1 MIKYINCKICFLLLS
16 ILSFCVNT
24 YGADDRKIVSTTE
37 SKGSF
42 PLVKIGS
49 KTVFYLDKQNQKGVD
64 KAISNFIN
72 DIKLVSNTTAETVSD
87 IGNNKQLVII
97 GTIGENKLIDNLI
110 ASHKIDVT
118 KIKNT
123 WENHLITV
131 LKNPFPNVESALV
144 IAGSDKRGTIYGVY
158 SLSEKIG
165 VSPWY
170 YWADVPVKKKLEI
183 FINDGIYSDGSPK
196 VKYRGIFL
204 NDEAPALSGWSK
216 EKFGGFN
223 SKFYDKVFELIL
235 RLKGNYLWPAMWGN
249 AFYDD
254 DPKNA
259 ILANEY
265 GVVIGTSHH
274 EPLMRAH
281 DEWRR
286 YSNGGPWNYNTNSEG
301 LKKFW
306 TEGVQRMGKNES
318 IISLG
323 MRGDGD
329 EPMSQESNIALLEK
343 IVADQRSIIQTV
355 TGKNVAES
363 PQLWAL
369 YKEVQD
375 YYDKGMRV
383 PDDVT
388 LLLCDDNWGN
398 IRKLPTLGS
407 PERNGGFGIYYH
419 FDYVGGPRN
428 YKWINT
434 NPLPRIWEQMNLAYE
449 YNAKQIWIVN
459 VGDLKP
465 MEYPISFFLDY
476 AWNPEKW
483 KADQLDEYANEWA
496 TKQFGEIY
504 ASEIASLI
512 STYGK
517 FNSRRKPELLDQK
530 TYSLHKNREFETVV
544 NDYNN
549 LLDRAKALS
558 KKFGSEYQDAYYQLV
573 LHPIEASSNL
583 NNLYYSV
590 AKNHLYAQQNRV
602 SANAEAEKVKQFYK
616 KDQEITDYY
625 NKTLSNGKWNH
636 MMDQTH
642 IGYTNWQQPES
653 NKIPEPKTVT
663 PKNQPTLALAIAG
676 SKSYWPQSTEKAVL
690 PDFVKQSDSKHYIDL
705 FNQGTGAV
713 NFEVKENESWVK
725 FSQKSGSISDETRI
739 WFSID
744 WKKAPKGNLLTP
756 VQIVGSNNFKAT
768 VYLRVI
774 NFNKG
779 LKGFIPQDDVITI
792 DAVNFTSNKNLG
804 NVKWTVLPD
813 HGRTSSAIA
822 PTPVTASTQTP
833 NNKHCPM
840 VSYDVTTFNE
850 GKFKVAIYLS
860 PSLDFQNTGGLKF
873 AVSIDDEKPQIINI
887 NKEKKQFTVD
897 KTLAEN
903 INIQYSYHD
912 ILKAGKHKV
921 KVWMVDPGIVI
932 QKLVLS
938 PENYKEETYLGPS
951 QSAYVK

>member
-1 MIKYINCKICFLLLS
+1 MIKYLYQKILVLFIIGLL
-16 ILSFCVNT
+16 ICINT
-24 YGADDRKIVSTTE
+24 YAADNKEMVSIKAK
-37 SKGSF
+37 KGSF
-42 PLVKIGS
+42 PLVKNGV
-49 KTVFYLDKQNQKGVD
+49 KTVFYIDKQNQKGVD
-64 KAISNFIN
+64 KAIHDLIN
-72 DIKLVSNTTAETVSD
+72 DIKLVSNINAESVTE
-87 IGNNKQLVII
+87 IGNNKQLII
-97 GTIGENKLIDNLI
+97 VGTIGESKLIDDLI
-110 ASHKIDVT
+110 ASKKLDISA
-118 KIKNT
+118 IKNT

-131 LKNPFPNVESALV
+131 VKNPFPNVKNALI

-170 YWADVPVKKKLEI
+170 YWADVPVKKKSEI
-183 FINDGIYSDGSPK
+183 FINAGIYSDGSPK

-235 RLKGNYLWPAMWGN
+235 RLKGNYLWPAMWGS

-286 YSNGGPWNYNTNSEG
+286 YGNGGAWNYNTNPDG

-306 TEGVQRMGKNES
+306 TDGIQRMGNNES
-318 IISLG
+318 IISVG

-329 EPMSQESNIALLEK
+329 EPMSRESNTALLEK
-343 IVADQRSIIQTV
+343 IVNDQREIIATV
-355 TGKNVAES
+355 TGKKANET

-398 IRKLPTLGS
+398 IRKLPTLDS
-407 PERNGGFGIYYH
+407 PERSGGFGVYYH

-449 YNAKQIWIVN
+449 YKANQIWIVN

-465 MEYPISFFLDY
+465 MEYPISFFLDF

-483 KADQLDEYANEWA
+483 KANQLDDYAKDWA
-496 TKQFGEIY
+496 TKQFGAAY
-504 ASEIASLI
+504 AKEIASLM
-512 STYGK
+512 SNYSK
-517 FNSRRKPELLDQK
+517 YNSRRKPELLDQR
-530 TYSLHKNREFETVV
+530 TYSLHKNREFELVV
-544 NDYNN
+544 KDYNN
-549 LLDRAKALS
+549 LLESAKVLAQKLS
-558 KKFGSEYQDAYYQLV
+558 SEYQDAYYQLV

-583 NNLYYSV
+583 NNLYYAV
-590 AKNHLYAQQNRV
+590 AKNHLYTEQNRI
-602 SANAEAEKVKQFYK
+602 SANAEAEKAKQFYK
-616 KDQEITDYY
+616 RDQEITEYY
-625 NKTLSNGKWNH
+625 NKTLANGKWNH

-642 IGYTNWQQPES
+642 ISYTSWQQPEA
-653 NKIPEPKTVT
+653 NKIPELKTVN
-663 PKNQPTLALAIAG
+663 PKNEATLALAIEG
-676 SKSYWPQSTEKAVL
+676 SKSVWPQSKERAVL
-690 PDFVKQSDSKHYIDL
+690 PEFIKQNESKHYIDL
-705 FNQGTGAV
+705 FNQGTGTV
-713 NFEVKENESWVK
+713 NFEIKENESWVK
-725 FSQKSGSISDETRI
+725 LSQKSGTFNDETRV
-739 WFSID
+739 WLNID
-744 WKKAPKGNLLTP
+744 WAKVPEGSLLTP
-756 VQIVGSNNFKAT
+756 IKIVGTNNFEAT
-768 VYLRVI
+768 IYLKVVNLKKDI
-774 NFNKG
+774 
-779 LKGFIPQDDVITI
+779 KGFIPQDEVIAI
-792 DAVNFTSNKNLG
+792 DAANFTSNNSAA
-804 NVKWTVLPD
+804 NVKWEVLPD
-813 HGRTSSAIA
+813 HGRTSSAIT
-822 PTPVTASTQTP
+822 PFPVTAATQTP
-833 NNKHCPM
+833 GNKDCPM
-840 VSYDVTTFNE
+840 VSYDVNVFTT
-850 GKFKVAIYLS
+850 GKVKLATYLS

-887 NKEKKQFTVD
+887 NNDKRQFAVD
-897 KTLAEN
+897 KTLADN

-912 ILKAGKHKV
+912 ILTPGKHTIKI
-921 KVWMVDPGIVI
+921 WMVDAGVVI
-932 QKLVLS
+932 QRLVLS
-938 PENYKEETYLGPS
+938 PEKYREETYLGPK
-951 QSAYVK
+951 QSTFVK